1 MAHAPSEGEADRPA
15 ILVITSQVVRGGIGG
30 RGVVFALERLGFP
43 VWFLPT
49 VLLPWHPGQGRGT
62 RIVSETA
69 DFSAI
74 CADLAGSD
82 KLPEIG
88 GILSGYLGH
97 PAQAEAV
104 AGLVKA
110 VKKVSPEVPYLCDP
124 VIGDLGGLYVPEETA
139 RSIRD
144 NLLPLADISTPNRY
158 ELAWLTGRDIETE
171 LQALSAARR
180 LGPERVI
187 VTSAP
192 ALRRN
197 SISNLLVGPRGA
209 IAAEHGTVENP
220 PHGTGDLLSALF
232 LARHLEG
239 LEDEA
244 ALVRAAGSTFEMVA
258 RSVRKGSSELL
269 YPSEQQAVSRPMAL
283 VSTRR
288 VLETATAR

>member
-1 MAHAPSEGEADRPA
+1 MANAPSEAEADRPA

-30 RGVVFALERLGFP
+30 RGVLFALERLGFP

-49 VLLPWHPGQGRGT
+49 VLLPWQPGHGRGT
-62 RIVSETA
+62 RIVPTPEEFRGIA
-69 DFSAI
+69 
-74 CADLAGSD
+74 ADLAGSD

-88 GILSGYLGH
+88 GIISGYLGNGE
-97 PAQAEAV
+97 QADAV
-104 AGLVKA
+104 ADLVKA
-110 VKKVSPEVPYLCDP
+110 VKKVSPEAPYLCDP
-124 VIGDLGGLYVPEETA
+124 VIGDFGGLYVPEETA

-144 NLLPLADISTPNRY
+144 KLLPLADISTPNRY
-158 ELAWLTGRDIETE
+158 ELGWMTGREIETE

-192 ALRRN
+192 AMRRN

-209 IAAEHGTVENP
+209 IAAEHAAVENP

-232 LARHLEG
+232 LARRLEG
-239 LEDEA
+239 LDDET

-258 RSVRKGSSELL
+258 RSVRKGANELL
-269 YPSEQQAVSRPMAL
+269 YPSEQQAVVRPMAL

-288 VLETATAR
+288 VLETAVAR

>member
-1 MAHAPSEGEADRPA
+1 MQTPPSEPVADRPA
-15 ILVITSQVVRGGIGG
+15 ILVITSQVVRGGIGA
-30 RGVVFALERLGFP
+30 RGAVFALERLGFP

-62 RIVSETA
+62 RIVAPAEQ
-69 DFSAI
+69 FGAI
-74 CADLAGSD
+74 AGDLARSP
-82 KLPEIG
+82 KLGEIG
-88 GILSGYLGH
+88 GILTGYLGDA
-97 PAQAEAV
+97 AQAEAV

-110 VKKVSPEVPYLCDP
+110 VKAVSPDVPYLCDP

-158 ELAWLTGRDIETE
+158 ELAWLTGREVETE

-192 ALRRN
+192 AMRRK

-209 IAAEHGTVENP
+209 IAAEHAAVENP

-232 LARHLEG
+232 LARRLEG
-239 LEDEA
+239 LDDET
-244 ALVRAAGSTFEMVA
+244 ALMRAAGATFEMVA

-269 YPSEQQAVSRPMAL
+269 LAAEQQTIGRPMAL

-288 VLETATAR
+288 VLETAAVR